1 MKRPRARISNG
12 QKRCNRCRIFKDPT
26 EFYLRSNCALGV
38 AAVCG
43 ECKRTEAQVRAR
55 ALAPVKRSAKL
66 KAAREEK
73 RAQAKTLRAAA
84 EAKEM
89 TRKRSER
96 LWRQTCTR
104 VKRQLRYR
112 DALHLIGAL
121 TPALRQA
128 FERWALLGYVDWG
141 KPLIGGVGDDIRVV
155 NKRQYAIMKRRK
167 KCDTV
172 DK

>member
-12 QKRCNRCRIFKDPT
+12 QKRCNRCRTFKDPT

-43 ECKRTEAQVRAR
+43 ECKRAEAQAKAR
-55 ALAPVKRSAKL
+55 TLAPVKYRTKL
-66 KAAREEK
+66 KTVKEEK
-73 RAQAKTLRAAA
+73 KAQAKTLRAAA

-89 TRKRSER
+89 ARKRTER
-96 LWRQTCTR
+96 MWRQTCTR

-112 DALHLIGAL
+112 NALHLVDAL

-128 FERWALLGYVDWG
+128 FERWALLGYADWG

-167 KCDTV
+167 RCDTV